1 MTYNYNYNQNNVDS
15 YNYNNYVSGAGTYS
29 RTHATGFDE
38 RVASER
44 ASQIFWD
51 AVSVTSS
58 DHNSLAMS
66 QYHSVQE
73 LSAEDQN
80 AHLRVIQL
88 NIIFTRSNSINIDSK
103 SSHFSLAHKRFSGK
117 TKQMW
122 TLSWLIIQMTDIVI
136 EDKSSRRICSSKACC
151 LTAMRRKMFTF

>member
-1 MTYNYNYNQNNVDS
+1 MTYNYNYNHSNVDS

-88 NIIFTRSNSINIDSK
+88 NIILTRSNSINIDSK
-103 SSHFSLAHKRFSGK
+103 SSHFSLAHTKDSLARRSKCGLYPGLLSKRPTSTQK
-117 TKQMW
+117 TN
-122 TLSWLIIQMTDIVI
+122 LREESAH
-136 EDKSSRRICSSKACC
+136 RRPVA
-151 LTAMRRKMFTF
+151 

>member
-29 RTHATGFDE
+29 RTYAATGFDE
-38 RVASER
+38 RAASER

-58 DHNSLAMS
+58 DRNSLAMS

-88 NIIFTRSNSINIDSK
+88 NK
-103 SSHFSLAHKRFSGK
+103 FSLHLIALISIRNRLISLSHPKDSLARRSKCGLYPGLLSKRP
-117 TKQMW
+117 T
-122 TLSWLIIQMTDIVI
+122 
-136 EDKSSRRICSSKACC
+136 SS
-151 LTAMRRKMFTF
+151 